1 MRRRFA
7 QKIRSLL
14 KKTLFD
20 LGIVV
25 LTGKSARLYEANA
38 AARHD
43 LAFLRELPER
53 HMARALRVMNQSK
66 AQLRQDLFVLSQ
78 LDYKQGGFFVE
89 FGAANGRDLSNSWLL
104 EKQFGWTGI
113 LAEPARIWHA
123 ELAENRSCRIDHR
136 CVFSRTGESL
146 RFQEAGIPE
155 LSTLADFSAGDLH
168 RDIRRTEA
176 EYEVQTISLLDL
188 LAAHDAPRDIDYL
201 SIDTEGSELSI
212 LESFDFS
219 RHRFKIITCEHN
231 YTEDRA
237 KIAGLLGRNGYRRV
251 FEAVSRFDDWFVHE
265 SAMPTSAA

>member
-1 MRRRFA
+1 MRLRFA

-14 KKTLFD
+14 KKTLCD

-25 LTGKSARLYEANA
+25 LTGKSARLFEANT
-38 AARHD
+38 AARQD

-53 HMARALRVMNQSK
+53 HMARALRSMDQSK

-113 LAEPARIWHA
+113 VAEPARLWHA
-123 ELAENRSCRIDHR
+123 QLAENRSCRIDHR
-136 CVFSRTGESL
+136 CVWSRTGETL

-155 LSTLADFSAGDLH
+155 LSTLADFSASDRH

-176 EYEVQTISLLDL
+176 EYDVQTISLLDL
-188 LAAHDAPRDIDYL
+188 LAAYDAPRDMDYL
-201 SIDTEGSELSI
+201 SIDTEGSELPI

-219 RHRFKIITCEHN
+219 RYRFRVITCEHN

-251 FEAVSRFDDWFVHE
+251 FEAFSRFDDWYVHE
-265 SAMPTSAA
+265 SVPPPPAA